1 MTLQDFIDQFD
12 VAGATVLLEG
22 KRDVLPQDEER
33 LVQLGRLLA
42 EKTQHIQFRSGNAAG
57 ADALF
62 SKGVSEVDAE
72 RLEVVTPYDAHRKK
86 QSFTSHVHSIE
97 NMDIAKEEEV
107 INHSKSNKKTQSLVD
122 RYVTGVRD
130 RNAMKAAYIIRDTV
144 KVLGSQT
151 LPKAT
156 FGIFYD
162 DLEKPRQGGTG
173 HTMQVCTDNH
183 VPMVD
188 QEIWLKWVG
197 QTHAFDQ

>member
-12 VAGATVLLEG
+12 VAGTVVLLEG
-22 KRDVLPQDEER
+22 KRDVLPQDEEK

-42 EKTQHIQFRSGNAAG
+42 EKTLHIQFRSGNAAG

-62 SKGVSEVDAE
+62 SQGVAEVDAE
-72 RLEVVTPYDAHRKK
+72 RLEVVIPYDTHRKK
-86 QSFTSHVHSIE
+86 HSFTTQVHSIDS
-97 NMDIAKEEEV
+97 MDIVEEEEV
-107 INHSKSNKKTQSLVD
+107 VFYSKTNKKTQSLVD
-122 RYVTGVRD
+122 RYVSGVRD

-151 LPKAT
+151 LPKAAL
-156 FGIFYD
+156 GIFYD
-162 DLEKPRQGGTG
+162 DLEKPQQGGTG

-188 QEIWLKWVG
+188 QRVWMEWC
-197 QTHAFDQ
+197 